1 LQNHLFAKFCT
12 AFAPFNALAASA
24 LCAQLIPGP
33 FVVYIEIKAPMS
45 QPAPAPAILRFDVYA
60 LDLRAGEFYKNGRK
74 IKLQEQPFQIL
85 AMLLEHPGEVVTR
98 EEMRQRLWPGD
109 TFVDFEHSLN
119 TAIKKIRRALD
130 DEAGKPRFVETLRRR
145 GYRFAGSMAEDSF
158 SSASLFLQAT
168 PGSAPTSEQAPVE
181 SADEM
186 VGKVLT
192 LQDELG
198 TELLTLSID
207 EAAQQEKQKLEAAS
221 DDLGLAL
228 LFADQKLLM
237 VRAGTRVKILDRLP
251 AGTCYE
257 VRILEGEHTAK
268 TALAPAHRLGEAPTK
283 QIEK

>member
-1 LQNHLFAKFCT
+1 
-12 AFAPFNALAASA
+12 
-24 LCAQLIPGP
+24 
-33 FVVYIEIKAPMS
+33 MS

-119 TAIKKIRRALD
+119 TAIKKIRRALN

-168 PGSAPTSEQAPVE
+168 PGSPPTSERAPVE

-186 VGKVLT
+186 VGKILT

-237 VRAGTRVKILDRLP
+237 VRAGTHVKILDRLP